1 LPVRAEPARILI
13 LSNEDSTWTPAD
25 YAEVDLEIAR
35 MQNGLIEQGFQTEV
49 FTVRHS
55 VLNELGR
62 QPCYPRDRWLVF
74 NWCEQYIDQPW
85 SDAEIAGELEQ
96 LGYVFTGA
104 DGNGMRLSLDKARV
118 RRRLEAAGVPV
129 PIGRVYTGDRIDDWA
144 AFPAIVKPAN
154 QHSSYGVSRQSLVEN
169 PGELRRQ
176 VQWVL
181 EEFGGPAVVEEF
193 VDGREIHAAL
203 IGNRDVTVLP
213 AMEIDYSLFGDI
225 HDRIYTNEAKFD
237 KQNLPYYL
245 TKFLCPAPLN
255 AATQQRVEAA
265 ALAAYRLGG
274 CRDYGRVDLRLRRG
288 EPVVL
293 DVNPNADLTF
303 ESDHAIGSKMLGW
316 TYGQMAAHIIEC
328 ALERWPER
336 NESKHEAQSRR
347 APQS

>member
-1 LPVRAEPARILI
+1 MSVRAAPARILI
-13 LSNEDSTWTPAD
+13 LSNEDSTWTSAD

-35 MQNGLIEQGFQTEV
+35 MQNGLIEQGFQVEV

-55 VLNELGR
+55 VLNELGS
-62 QPCYPRDRWLVF
+62 QTCYPRDRWLVF
-74 NWCEQYIDQPW
+74 NWCEQYIDRPW

-104 DGNGMRLSLDKARV
+104 DVNGMRLSLDKAQV
-118 RRRLEAAGVPV
+118 RQRLEAAGVPV
-129 PIGRVYTGDRIDDWA
+129 PIGRVYADDHLDDWLT
-144 AFPAIVKPAN
+144 FPAIVKPAN
-154 QHSSYGVSRQSLVEN
+154 QHSSYGVSRRSLVEN
-169 PGELRRQ
+169 PAELRQQ

-181 EEFGGPAVVEEF
+181 SEFGGPAVVEEF
-193 VDGREIHAAL
+193 VDGREIHVAL
-203 IGNRDVTVLP
+203 IGNRDVLALP

-265 ALAAYRLGG
+265 ALAAYQLGG
-274 CRDYGRVDLRLRRG
+274 CRDYGRVDLRLRHG

-293 DVNPNADLTF
+293 DVNPNADLSF

-316 TYGQMAAHIIEC
+316 TYGQLAARIIAC
-328 ALERWPER
+328 AQERWPER
-336 NESKHEAQSRR
+336 N
-347 APQS
+347 

>member
-1 LPVRAEPARILI
+1 MPVRTEPARILI

-74 NWCEQYIDQPW
+74 NWCEQYIDRPW

-104 DGNGMRLSLDKARV
+104 DVNGMRLSLDKARV
-118 RRRLEAAGVPV
+118 RQRLEAAGVPV
-129 PIGRVYTGDRIDDWA
+129 PIGRVYTDAGIDDWPV
-144 AFPAIVKPAN
+144 FPAIVKPAN
-154 QHSSYGVSRQSLVEN
+154 QHSSCGVSRRSLVEN
-169 PGELRRQ
+169 PDELRRQ

-193 VDGREIHAAL
+193 VDGREIHVAL
-203 IGNRDVTVLP
+203 IGNRDVTILP

-237 KQNLPYYL
+237 KQQLPYYL
-245 TKFLCPAPLN
+245 TKFLVPGA
-255 AATQQRVEAA
+255 VECGDTASRGSGGA
-265 ALAAYRLGG
+265 GGLSLGWLPRLRAGGLALA
-274 CRDYGRVDLRLRRG
+274 
-288 EPVVL
+288 P
-293 DVNPNADLTF
+293 
-303 ESDHAIGSKMLGW
+303 
-316 TYGQMAAHIIEC
+316 
-328 ALERWPER
+328 
-336 NESKHEAQSRR
+336 RR
-347 APQS
+347 AGGAGCEPQCRSVFRV

>member
-1 LPVRAEPARILI
+1 LPIRKEPARILI
-13 LSNEDSTWTPAD
+13 LSNEDSTWTPED
-25 YAEVDLEIAR
+25 YTEVDLEIAR

-62 QPCYPRDRWLVF
+62 RACYPRDRWLIF
-74 NWCEQYIDQPW
+74 NWCEQYVDRPW
-85 SDAEIAGELEQ
+85 SDAEIADELEQ

-104 DGNGMRLSLDKARV
+104 DASGMRLSMDKSAV
-118 RRRLEAAGVPV
+118 RQRLTAAGVPV
-129 PIGRVYTGDRIDDWA
+129 PIGRVYSDDDIDDWHI
-144 AFPAIVKPAN
+144 FPAIVKPTN
-154 QHSSYGVSRQSLVEN
+154 QHSSYGVSRHSLVEN
-169 PGELRRQ
+169 HAELRRQ

-181 EEFGGPAVVEEF
+181 DEFGGPAVVEEF
-193 VDGREIHAAL
+193 VDGREIHVAL

-213 AMEIDYSLFGDI
+213 SMEIDYSLFGDI

-237 KQNLPYYL
+237 KHNLPYYL
-245 TKFLCPAPLN
+245 TKFLCPAPLD
-255 AATQQRVEAA
+255 ATTQRHMAAA

-274 CRDYGRVDLRLRRG
+274 CRDYGRVDLRLRHG

-303 ESDHAIGSKMLGW
+303 ESDHAIGSKILGW
-316 TYGQMAAHIIEC
+316 TYGQMAARIIEC

-336 NESKHEAQSRR
+336 N
-347 APQS
+347 

>member
-55 VLNELGR
+55 VLSELGR

-74 NWCEQYIDQPW
+74 NWCEQYIDRPW

-104 DGNGMRLSLDKARV
+104 DVNGMRLSMDKARV
-118 RRRLEAAGVPV
+118 RQRLEAAGVPV
-129 PIGRVYTGDRIDDWA
+129 PIGRVTADDGLDDWT

-154 QHSSYGVSRQSLVEN
+154 QHSSFGVSRRSLVEN
-169 PGELRRQ
+169 PGELRQQ
-176 VQWVL
+176 VRWVL

-193 VDGREIHAAL
+193 VDGREIHVAL
-203 IGNRDVTVLP
+203 IGNRDVTLLP

-237 KQNLPYYL
+237 KQQLPYYL

-274 CRDYGRVDLRLRRG
+274 CRDYGRVDLRLRHG

-316 TYGQMAAHIIEC
+316 TYGQMAAHIVEC
-328 ALERWPER
+328 ALERWPEW
-336 NESKHEAQSRR
+336 N
-347 APQS
+347 

>member
-74 NWCEQYIDQPW
+74 NCCEQYIDRPW
-85 SDAEIAGELEQ
+85 SDAEIAGELGQ

-104 DGNGMRLSLDKARV
+104 DVNGMRLSMDKAQV
-118 RRRLEAAGVPV
+118 RQRLEAAGVPV
-129 PIGRVYTGDRIDDWA
+129 PIGRATTGDGLDDWT

-154 QHSSYGVSRQSLVEN
+154 QHSSLGVSRRSLVEN
-169 PGELRRQ
+169 PGELRQQ
-176 VQWVL
+176 VRWVL

-193 VDGREIHAAL
+193 VDGREIHVAL
-203 IGNRDVTVLP
+203 IGNRDVTLLP
-213 AMEIDYSLFGDI
+213 ALEIDYSLFGDI

-237 KQNLPYYL
+237 KQQLPYYL

-274 CRDYGRVDLRLRRG
+274 CRDYGRVDLRLRHG

-316 TYGQMAAHIIEC
+316 TYGQMAAQIIEC

-336 NESKHEAQSRR
+336 N
-347 APQS
+347 